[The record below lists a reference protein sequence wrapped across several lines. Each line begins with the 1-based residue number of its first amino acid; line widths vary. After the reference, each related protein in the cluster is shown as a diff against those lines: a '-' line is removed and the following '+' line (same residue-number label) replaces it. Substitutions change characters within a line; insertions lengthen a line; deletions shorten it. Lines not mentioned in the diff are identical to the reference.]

1 MAGEAAGLEN
11 ELRIQNNLSLL
22 TGGSEQS
29 FGLQTRLPAPAEDLS
44 NFYLS
49 GLGASIVSGATRE
62 FVGLDPTAEAVAFRG
77 KHPKVGFTTGI
88 AGFMV
93 PAIAT
98 SLGLS
103 LVTGPLG
110 GTAAAASKLP
120 LLGKMLQALKAS
132 EVAKKSIAFRG
143 GLNLTTLTAAEESVR
158 LTLAA
163 AVGDPVRVAKE
174 IPINLLGSAVL
185 GAGVAKLGGLISPA
199 QHSQAEA
206 VVFNNSEGFYD
217 IAAPLQMRA
226 RQLHELETLEKASP
240 EPREF
245 FLEAIK
251 RSLKGNGTKE
261 ERGLLDQIRRDLPIK
276 GQEAHITSLD
286 QNIET
291 RAMNELMVPTSVRAK
306 AGFSV
311 KQLIKGKNGF
321 SGKDPEGAIQSV
333 YQRAGI
339 TEQLE
344 PYMKHPRQTKIT
356 EGAEGAKARSV
367 IGDMQKAEDNLFWV
381 KQSDGLYV
389 FAKRIDAGADELL
402 DIQRL
407 ENLAPENLLGELAG
421 IIERAAPRQLTEIEV
436 FSKKLARLGAKDTVE
451 RAELE
456 KLIVNEMLRKKPLKP
471 QFIKPEVAVPREYL
485 MWKTDSPGLFAS
497 TQEAWSMETIEKLWQ
512 TAAEVA
518 SDVALRKSIPLG
530 RRWDQLQQV
539 YSPIGAPLT
548 AKVAKA
554 RAAHGKIKE
563 IMTPETLDRIENVF
577 KYNQTEVKNILS
589 PLITLFSDFA
599 PAVTMAAKARAMFD
613 FGDAQST
620 LEFAGRRPLDAK
632 ATPLSTVFGSTDTL
646 RGGVRDPIRRMSD
659 TETGVLQNRLLIEG
673 IQDRTEQQLIEA
685 GYSPNVAATAKR
697 LEALGETKGIEMEQ
711 VAELT
716 GFNSKFKKRTDHLLL
731 SHTWRG
737 DLRLAVL
744 NKDDDIVAG
753 FASGH
758 SEKEILAE
766 AASIIEESGGAFR
779 IKKGKELDIFQA
791 GRDET
796 SAILSQIETPYNSSQ
811 GQLFRDAL
819 LRTRAKTPL
828 VLRER
833 KGLVGFSKNLT
844 TRELENKVFGHLK
857 SINRTMSQ
865 HLAQHGLKGDL
876 AWLSRVRPRMAEQLN
891 QRINAMGGATGP
903 LSQAQNKFVDA
914 ALRPVLNTRDSATKI
929 VGAVNGMM
937 HFLTLGAL
945 DVGFPALNAVTFLQ
959 TVLPEVSMVLSASD
973 GKLAELYGN
982 AIVTRG
988 AEALPISFLD
998 PARITA
1004 KAMKMMRSND
1014 PELMTWINRAIDE
1027 GTINPRFAEEFLG
1040 ELNENVRFR
1049 HVLDGD
1055 EGFVDWLKSINSF
1068 MPAKSEEFAR
1078 THAFIVG
1085 KLVGEMMG
1093 VTGDKGFRLASEFT
1107 NRTMYLYAQPMR
1119 AKAMTGPI
1127 GNMFGLFKNWQFHYL
1142 GNMAHYGEEGIARGN
1157 WNPMLWSMMGTGS
1170 IAGLGGVPLFAAAD
1184 GFSRMATDASLM
1196 TNLYDWSG
1204 YAEGGVVSRAAT
1216 DALYYGLPA
1225 FGDIVGA
1232 GLSMQSRGAAPT
1244 SDPIRDI
1251 TGLFEMASFDRLGRI
1266 NDVFFEAWKTFA
1278 DTGQH
1283 PAQNDRLWGMATRA
1297 FGPRTLYRGM
1307 QTVYTEGLQN
1317 LETGNLTIAKL
1328 NTFQKMAH
1336 TFGISP
1342 LEEAQHYDRA
1352 AEVNRNAKSR
1362 NRQIQTFGEAEAQA
1376 IQDKDWKLFRRL
1388 KRDERLLGVPTDSV
1402 ARSREARL
1410 IKRAPGTDSLSR
1422 QSDFR
1427 TRLEQR
1433 RIFGD

>member
-1 MAGEAAGLEN
+1 MANGLA
-11 ELRIQNNLSLL
+11 ELKGSLEIQNALSAIRERR
-22 TGGSEQS
+22 G
-29 FGLQTRLPAPAEDLS
+29 TRLSPLAVREKEDLS

-49 GLGASIVSGATRE
+49 GLGASISSGATRE
-62 FVGLDPTAEAVAFRG
+62 FVGLDPTREAVKFRG
-77 KHPKVGFTTGI
+77 EHPKAGFVSGI
-88 AGFMV
+88 AGFLV

-103 LVTGPLG
+103 MVTSPLG
-110 GTAAAASKLP
+110 GTVAAAAKLP
-120 LLGKMLQALKAS
+120 LLGRMLQALKAS

-143 GLNLTTLTAAEESVR
+143 GLNLTTLTAAEETVR
-158 LTLAA
+158 LGVAA
-163 AVGDPVRVAKE
+163 AVGDPKRVALE
-174 IPINLLGSAVL
+174 IAINLPGSAVL
-185 GAGVAKLGGLISPA
+185 GAAGAKIGGLISIA

-206 VVFNNSEGFYD
+206 VVFNNSAGKYD
-217 IAAPLQMRA
+217 IAAPLQMRV
-226 RQLHELETLEKASP
+226 RQLQELETIERTAE

-245 FLEAIK
+245 FLSAIK
-251 RSLKGNGTKE
+251 RSLQGDGSAE
-261 ERGLLDQIRRDLPIK
+261 ERGLLDEIRRDLPIK

-286 QNIET
+286 QNIDS
-291 RAMNELMVPTSVRAK
+291 RAMNELMVPTGAKKKK

-311 KQLIKGKNGF
+311 QQLIKGVNGF
-321 SGKDPEGAIQSV
+321 FGKNPEGDIISV
-333 YQRAGI
+333 YQRGKI
-339 TEQLE
+339 SEHLQ
-344 PYMKHPRQTKIT
+344 PYMKHPRYLKISPAK
-356 EGAEGAKARSV
+356 EGDKARGIIS
-367 IGDMQKAEDNLFWV
+367 DMQKAEDNTFWA

-389 FAKRIDAGADELL
+389 IAKRIDAGADEIL
-402 DIQRL
+402 DIRGL
-407 ENLAPENLLGELAG
+407 ENLAPDALPAELAR
-421 IIERAAPRQLTEIEV
+421 IIAKAAPRRLSATEV
-436 FSKKLARLGAKDTVE
+436 FAKKLAKIGAKGKLDRV
-451 RAELE
+451 ELE
-456 KLIVNEMLRKKPLKP
+456 RLVKLELTRKKPLKP
-471 QFIKPEVAVPREYL
+471 QFAKEQVGPDREYL
-485 MWKTDSPGLFAS
+485 MFKTDNPGMFLPS
-497 TQEAWSMETIEKLWQ
+497 QEAWSMETIEQLWQ
-512 TAAEVA
+512 TAAEKA
-518 SDVALRKSIPLG
+518 SDVALRASVPLG

-539 YSPIGAPLT
+539 YSPLGAPLR

-554 RAAHGKIKE
+554 RAIHGKVQE
-563 IMTPETLDRIENVF
+563 IMTPETQQRIESVF
-577 KYNQTEVKNILS
+577 RYNQTELKNILS
-589 PLITLFSDFA
+589 PMITLFSDFP

-620 LEFAGRRPLDAK
+620 LEFAGTRAISASD
-632 ATPLSTVFGSTDTL
+632 TPLNTVLSSTDTFS
-646 RGGVRDPIRRMSD
+646 GGVRGVIRRMSD
-659 TETGVLQNRLLIEG
+659 TETGVLQDRLLIEG
-673 IQDRTEQQLIEA
+673 IQGRTEQQLIDA
-685 GYSPNVAATAKR
+685 GYSPNVAATANR
-697 LEALGETKGIEMEQ
+697 LEALGEAKGIEMEQ

-716 GFNSKFKKRTDHLLL
+716 GFNAKFKRRTDHLLL

-753 FASGH
+753 FASG
-758 SEKEILAE
+758 STQKEVLEE
-766 AASIIEESGGAFR
+766 AAAIIEESAGAFR
-779 IKKGKELDIFQA
+779 IKSGKELDIFQA

-796 SAILSQIETPYNSSQ
+796 SAILAQIKTPYNSGQ

-819 LRTRAKTPL
+819 LRTRAKNPL

-844 TRELENKVFGHLK
+844 TRELEAKVFGHLK
-857 SINRTMSQ
+857 SMNRTMAQ

-876 AWLSRVRPRMAEQLN
+876 AWLSRVRPRMAQQIN

-903 LSQAQNKFVDA
+903 LSQAQNTFVDA
-914 ALRPVLNTRDSATKI
+914 ALRPILGTRDSATKI

-973 GKLAELYGN
+973 GKLAELYAN
-982 AIVTRG
+982 SIIVRG
-988 AEALPISFLD
+988 ADALPVSFLD

-1014 PELMTWINRAIDE
+1014 PELMTWIRQAIDE

-1040 ELNENVRFR
+1040 ELNENVRFK

-1055 EGFVDWLKSINSF
+1055 EGFVDWLKSVNAF

-1085 KLVGEMMG
+1085 KLVGELMG
-1093 VTGDKGFRLASEFT
+1093 ITGDRGFRLASEFT

-1142 GNMAHYGEEGIARGN
+1142 GNLAHYGDEGIARGN
-1157 WNPMLWSMMGTGS
+1157 WQPMLWSMMGTAS
-1170 IAGLGGVPLFAAAD
+1170 IAGLGGVPLIAAAD
-1184 GFSRMATDASLM
+1184 GFSRMATDRSLM

-1204 YAEGGVVSRAAT
+1204 YAEGGIVQQAST

-1225 FGDIVGA
+1225 FGDIIGA
-1232 GLSMQSRGAAPT
+1232 GLSMQSRGSVPT

-1266 NDVFFEAWKTFA
+1266 NDVAFEAWKTMA

-1283 PAQNDRLWGMATRA
+1283 PSQNVRLWGKMTRA

-1342 LEEAQHYDRA
+1342 LKVAKHYDQA
-1352 AEVNRNAKSR
+1352 AEINRSADAR

-1376 IQDKDWKLFRRL
+1376 IASKDWKLFRRL
-1388 KRDERLLGVPTDSV
+1388 RGDEVALGVPTDSV
-1402 ARSREARL
+1402 ARSRKAHLSKREA
-1410 IKRAPGTDSLSR
+1410 GTDSISR
-1422 QSDFR
+1422 RASISA
-1427 TRLEQR
+1427 RLEQR
-1433 RIFGD
+1433 RIFGE